1 MSQLPIITIDG
12 PSGAG
17 KGTIAQMLAEKL
29 SWHLL
34 DSGALYRIVGV
45 VAHRHSLLPAVDNSA
60 FSDDLSEQHKQQIAN
75 LVAAMH
81 IAFQIN
87 QQSKEVEP
95 IVDGVNL
102 STEIRSDQAA
112 QFASKVAAI
121 PSVRDALLDLQRNFA
136 QPPGLVADGRDM
148 GTVVF
153 PEAPVKIFLT
163 ASAQC
168 RAERRYQQLINKG
181 VGANMRAL
189 LKSIEDRDHRD
200 QNRSV
205 SPLVPA
211 DDALVIDS
219 SHLSIEEVFNQAIDF
234 AVKKSNIAL

>member
-1 MSQLPIITIDG
+1 MLSVPVITIDG

-17 KGTIAQMLAEKL
+17 KGTIAQMVA
-29 SWHLL
+29 SHFGWHLL

-45 VAHRHSLLPAVDNSA
+45 SANQAGLLKNVDEAA
-60 FSDDLSEQHKQQIAN
+60 FCEEISQKCQQNITA
-75 LVAAMH
+75 LALQLK
-81 IAFQIN
+81 IEFIIN
-87 QQSKEVEP
+87 PMNKEVEP
-95 IVDGVNL
+95 MVNGVNL
-102 STEIRSDQAA
+102 AKQIRTDQAA
-112 QFASKVAAI
+112 QYASKVAAI
-121 PSVRDALLDLQRNFA
+121 ATVRDALLDLQENFA
-136 QPPGLVADGRDM
+136 KPPGLVADGRDM

-153 PEAPVKIFLT
+153 SQAKVKIFLT

-205 SPLVPA
+205 SPLIPA
-211 DDALVIDS
+211 SDALVIDS
-219 SHLSIEEVFNQAIDF
+219 SNLSIDQVYSQVIDF
-234 AVKKSNIAL
+234 AEKKQGM